1 LRTEIRTHRKSPVQV
16 LNDFSIANPVMII
29 ERCKAIISDIHFS
42 MESRE
47 LVLKFESE
55 NNYATLLKHYLAVI
69 FDVTVYINDL

>member
-1 LRTEIRTHRKSPVQV
+1 
-16 LNDFSIANPVMII
+16 MII
-29 ERCKAIISDIHFS
+29 ERCKAIISEYHFS